1 MRVHGG
7 MGRPPEDRNHTLE
20 TLHRRADVGR
30 GGGPSLRWA
39 GLALC
44 VQTLTRAP
52 VSGPLGRRGTLL
64 TSLPVDKNERQGG
77 ETHSHPS
84 LWGARPGA
92 ALRCLPAV
100 SCVSALTYRL
110 AARSFRKA
118 RQVALTMQHT
128 WVSLDEVSLCTK
140 FQCKQPAHVS
150 GAHSPSGRARSTQY
164 KNSLPRQRVR
174 PGSTHAPTELAK
186 RAVCSGRTVRT
197 GETPAQTEPHEPGSF
212 SADVSLDASVTRT
225 RTVSE
230 SERCPFRGVCSVVR
244 KWVAPLLRA

>member
-52 VSGPLGRRGTLL
+52 VSGPLGRRGTPL

-128 WVSLDEVSLCTK
+128 WVSLEEVSLCTK

-150 GAHSPSGRARSTQY
+150 GSHSPSGRARSMQY
-164 KNSLPRQRVR
+164 KNRLPRQQDPDPHTR
-174 PGSTHAPTELAK
+174 P
-186 RAVCSGRTVRT
+186 
-197 GETPAQTEPHEPGSF
+197 
-212 SADVSLDASVTRT
+212 
-225 RTVSE
+225 
-230 SERCPFRGVCSVVR
+230 RG
-244 KWVAPLLRA
+244 LLRELSAQDGQCAPGRHRLRQSPTSQGPSQQTSAWTPQSHARGPCQSLSAVPSVGCVPWFVSGLLRC